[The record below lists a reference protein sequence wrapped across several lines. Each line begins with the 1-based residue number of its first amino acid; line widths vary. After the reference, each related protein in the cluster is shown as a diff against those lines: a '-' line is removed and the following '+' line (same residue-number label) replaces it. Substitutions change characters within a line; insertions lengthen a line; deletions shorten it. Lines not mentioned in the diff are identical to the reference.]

1 MLTSSYVD
9 RREIVNFDHHVN
21 NVVGKDREI

>member
-1 MLTSSYVD
+1 MLTSSYAD

-21 NVVGKDREI
+21 NVMGKNRES